1 SPAGTACT
9 SDGNPCTVDACD
21 GSSDACQHPAGNAG
35 AVCRP
40 AAGDCDVDETCTGTG
55 PSCPSDAFQPS
66 TTVCRPQTGDC
77 DLAEHCTGTSPDCP
91 SDSVSGASVTCRAS
105 AGHCDGSSV
114 SCPADAIRP
123 NGFVCRA
130 STGSCDP
137 AGTCDGASAT
147 CPADTGVMD
156 MDGDGLCDNADNCKN
171 VANPGQEDADGDGKG
186 DACDPCNNII
196 PVYATSPRVTVTR
209 ITPPPGD
216 DRFRFS
222 GEIALPYP
230 YAPPLDP
237 VTKGVR
243 ILLTTAGNRD
253 VIDATIP
260 GGVFNPATKV
270 GWTRNLS

>member
-1 SPAGTACT
+1 M
-9 SDGNPCTVDACD
+9 
-21 GSSDACQHPAGNAG
+21 
-35 AVCRP
+35 
-40 AAGDCDVDETCTGTG
+40 
-55 PSCPSDAFQPS
+55 
-66 TTVCRPQTGDC
+66 
-77 DLAEHCTGTSPDCP
+77 
-91 SDSVSGASVTCRAS
+91 DS
-105 AGHCDGSSV
+105 
-114 SCPADAIRP
+114 
-123 NGFVCRA
+123 
-130 STGSCDP
+130 
-137 AGTCDGASAT
+137 
-147 CPADTGVMD
+147 
-156 MDGDGLCDNADNCKN
+156 DGDGLCDNADNCPN
-171 VANPGQEDADGDGKG
+171 VSNPGQQDADGDGKG

-196 PVYATSPRVTVTR
+196 PVFATSPRVTVTR

-270 GWTRNLS
+270 GWTRNLSNTSFDYKNASNGVVPLIAGIYHVVLRDRSHTHPGHLKFVVTGKKGSYAVFANELPVKGTIVIDSPQATNGQCGEAVFPDAGGPTCAYSSSGRTLKCK